1 MFFFKVPFFK
11 SITTYYKL
19 IFFIM
24 KKILF
29 TALLAGGLH
38 SAYLSAQAGYVGIGT
53 DSPGSKLTV
62 NGAFAANYRSVT
74 IGGLVGADDYYL
86 AYSANTNGTLTLP
99 AGISG
104 SGNFMGRTYH
114 FKNTGSAVLRIA
126 ANGTELIDNQ
136 SGAGVSF
143 VDIPAGYYGFFISKG
158 TLTGTT
164 WELILLSNSNSLP
177 AASSNY
183 VFSTVPTSTRQ
194 TGTATPGSSYIQTE
208 FNYPQG
214 TVINSGN
221 ALNTTNG
228 RFTAPTNGYYM
239 FYGSTQFDNGLVPGT
254 PTFGF
259 VVLYLVKN
267 YATTPNNVLV
277 QSFLSNP
284 GAFAGTNVSC
294 ITYLNAGETVSM
306 SGAAS
311 VSSGNV
317 YQVVLSSLY
326 GYKIAN

>member
-1 MFFFKVPFFK
+1 
-11 SITTYYKL
+11 
-19 IFFIM
+19 M

-29 TALLAGGLH
+29 TVLLATLN
-38 SAYLSAQAGYVGIGT
+38 SAFLSAQAGYVGIGT
-53 DSPGSKLTV
+53 DAPGSKLTV

-74 IGGLVGADDYYL
+74 TGGLVGADDYYL
-86 AYSANTNGTLTLP
+86 AYSANANGTLTLP
-99 AGISG
+99 VAINGT
-104 SGNFMGRTYH
+104 GNFMGRTYH
-114 FKNTGSAVLRIA
+114 FKNTGTATLRIS

-143 VDIPAGYYGFFISKG
+143 VDVPSGYYAFFISKG
-158 TLTGTT
+158 TLTEAT
-164 WELILLSNSNSLP
+164 WELILLSSINSLP
-177 AASSNY
+177 TAASNY
-183 VFSTVPTSTRQ
+183 VFSAVPTSTRQ
-194 TGTATPGSSYIQTE
+194 TGAATPGSTYIQTE

-221 ALNTTNG
+221 ALNTANG

-277 QSFLSNP
+277 QSYVANP
-284 GAFAGTNVSC
+284 GAFVGTNVSC

-306 SGAAS
+306 SGVAS
-311 VSSGNV
+311 VSSGNT